1 VPRVDFGIGP
11 SQRLLL
17 TAALSS
23 DRAAAL
29 SALETWWGKFVDFD
43 QVRGT
48 DSTLFPQIYWNI
60 GTDIRDARLAARL
73 KGTARHR
80 WIRNQYLMTTCAQL
94 LELLRSAEIP
104 ALLLKGAAIATRVD
118 VDPGLRSIGDCD
130 VLVPRARAI
139 EAATIL
145 ASSKLTER
153 EALGERDLD
162 IVHGLTILG
171 RETRAPLLDLHW
183 QPLRDV
189 GSVGLA
195 DEMFARSVG
204 VDFFGQACLAPS
216 FEHMLLHAIVHG
228 TDWSPDPRYDWL
240 VDSIKILRRAGDG
253 FDWERITDLARR
265 YHYDS
270 LVGMALAEVDKAGQ
284 PVPPSVLKRLSARF
298 APWQR
303 RELKVRRSRPSSRS
317 AADELLLS
325 VQRIRRS
332 SAEALGR
339 PALGA
344 VPTVLKSLFGAPSGS
359 RSFIANDRSERVTL
373 LHGWSAPE
381 PTGRW
386 TEGRFVSLAIHA
398 PGNTRPAALKLR
410 AYPLRSE
417 TTGRQRV
424 NAFVGLRRLGR
435 FAWSKAG
442 PDPYAQTVYL
452 PRRAWRGDTIVVR
465 FHVKNL
471 VSPVDIH
478 LSGDPRA
485 LGIFV
490 EEISVDPPL
499 CDLANVPLD
508 LSSHGAAHDALWHGW
523 LAPGPNG
530 CRTLGKFALLRWR
543 NNEPPAAGSALMI
556 EIGSPA
562 PGQNE
567 LAGRFLI
574 NGRRIDRILYSSA
587 ADSGALVGLP
597 IPPGIPAGEE
607 MELCADLRFR
617 GSRVFAVR
625 KAERPRL
632 ALTIRRVW
640 IDSTAAGSGKIPP
653 ASAAARG

>member
-1 VPRVDFGIGP
+1 MHRVDFGIGP

-29 SALETWWGKFVDFD
+29 SALETWWANIVDFD

-48 DSTLFPQIYWNI
+48 DSALFPRIFWNI

-94 LELLRSAEIP
+94 LDLLRSAQIP

-118 VDPGLRSIGDCD
+118 VDPGLRAIGDCD

-139 EAATIL
+139 EAAELL
-145 ASSKLTER
+145 ASSKLTVR
-153 EALGERDLD
+153 EALGARDLD
-162 IVHGLTILG
+162 IVHGVTIVG
-171 RETRAPLLDLHW
+171 SETHAPLLDLHW

-189 GSVGLA
+189 GAVGLA

-204 VDFFGQACLAPS
+204 VDFFGQACLAPC

-228 TDWSPDPRYDWL
+228 TDWSPQPRYDWL
-240 VDSIKILRRAGDG
+240 VDSIKVLRRAGDG
-253 FDWERITDLARR
+253 FDWESMADLARR
-265 YHYDS
+265 YHYDR

-284 PVPPSVLKRLSARF
+284 PVPASALTRLSARL
-298 APWQR
+298 APLQH
-303 RELKVRRSRPSSRS
+303 REVQLRRSRPSSRS

-325 VQRIRRS
+325 IQRLRRS
-332 SAEALGR
+332 SSKALTR
-339 PALGA
+339 PALFTI
-344 VPTVLKSLFGAPSGS
+344 PTVFKSLFGSRSGS
-359 RSFIANDRSERVTL
+359 RSFIRNDRKERVTL

-381 PTGRW
+381 ATGRW
-386 TEGRFVSLAIHA
+386 TEGRFVSFAIHA

-410 AYPLRSE
+410 AYPLRGE

-424 NAFVGLRRLGR
+424 SVFVGLRRLGR

-465 FHVKNL
+465 FHVKNQ
-471 VSPVDIH
+471 VAPIDIG
-478 LSGDPRA
+478 LNGDPRA

-490 EEISVDPPL
+490 QEISVDPPL
-499 CDLANVPLD
+499 RDLVNAPLD
-508 LSSHGAAHDALWHGW
+508 LSSDGSDQDALWHGW
-523 LAPGPNG
+523 LAPRPHG

-574 NGRRIDRILYSSA
+574 NGRRIDSVRYSSA
-587 ADSGALVGLP
+587 PDSGALVGLP
-597 IPPGIPAGEE
+597 IPPGIPPDEE
-607 MELCADLRFR
+607 MELRVDLRFR
-617 GSRVFAVR
+617 GSRAFAAR
-625 KAERPRL
+625 KSDRPRL
-632 ALTIRRVW
+632 TLTIRRVW
-640 IDSTAAGSGKIPP
+640 IDSTAAGLDGIPP
-653 ASAAARG
+653 ASARA